1 MCELEGRLEGTY
13 SLDGFGLVVH
23 GSDRRG
29 NEAAVLQLLPLLKS
43 DTGGR
48 TNGGEGE
55 GDGGWQ

>member
-1 MCELEGRLEGTY
+1 MLRTERLESTY

-48 TNGGEGE
+48 TNGGEG
-55 GDGGWQ
+55 DGWQ

>member
-1 MCELEGRLEGTY
+1 M
-13 SLDGFGLVVH
+13 H

-48 TNGGEGE
+48 TNNGEGG
-55 GDGGWQ
+55 GDGGNEKKTTQRQIDTRTK

>member
-1 MCELEGRLEGTY
+1 MLGTERLEGTY

-48 TNGGEGE
+48 TNNGGE
-55 GDGGWQ
+55 GDGWQ